1 MKIVNRKEPKVEEV
15 IDRIR
20 KTIDEDQRSLVRF
33 IYVETLIDILYL
45 LKEHEPHEITKDEW
59 ESWKK
64 DKHRDPLCMYWRGD
78 ITPLWILR
86 PEEVHEPAYLIG
98 DIKIFKGKPDKEK
111 MYKIW
116 EQDNGKQNA
125 N

>member
-1 MKIVNRKEPKVEEV
+1 MSETERV
-15 IDRIR
+15 INDLNVAKHILCNPQILTFEMNIRIGQAI
-20 KTIDEDQRSLVRF
+20 TNALA
-33 IYVETLIDILYL
+33 L
-45 LKEHEPHEITKDEW
+45 LKEQEPREITKDEW

-78 ITPLWILR
+78 ITPFWILR

-111 MYKIW
+111 MYEIW
-116 EQDNGKQNA
+116 EQDNGKQNV